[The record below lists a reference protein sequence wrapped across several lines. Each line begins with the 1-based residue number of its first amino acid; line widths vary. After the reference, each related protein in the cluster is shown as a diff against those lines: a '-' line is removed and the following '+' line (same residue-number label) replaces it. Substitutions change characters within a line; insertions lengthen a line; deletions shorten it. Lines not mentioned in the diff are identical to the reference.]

1 MKDLERKVAMRCS
14 VCGNDQFESL
24 DVEHDDL
31 LNAPGTARLRC
42 SDCGAVHTKD
52 DLIAENGEAI
62 EIAVDEIASESIK
75 DFEKELKKAMKKWKF

>member
-1 MKDLERKVAMRCS
+1 MKDIERKVAMRCP

-31 LNAPGTARLRC
+31 LNAPGTAKLRC
-42 SDCGAVHTKD
+42 SDCSAVYTKD
-52 DLIAENGEAI
+52 ELIAENGEAI
-62 EIAVDEIASESIK
+62 DIAVDEIAAEAVK